1 MQKVQKKFLI
11 CLKKKFIFLIPRVS
25 NIKEG
30 MAGSGVRLQ
39 ESDIIA
45 PESFRHRV
53 RTALPDVFV
62 DV

>member
-1 MQKVQKKFLI
+1 MGEDPTYLNSWNF
-11 CLKKKFIFLIPRVS
+11 
-25 NIKEG
+25 
-30 MAGSGVRLQ
+30 AGEKGEQNFFQSENYYRDNMVL
-39 ESDIIA
+39 SDIIA